1 MSEGSGTTNV
11 TSTLFLPQMQ
21 QLLNFRVNRA
31 QPLNPGPARDVYT
44 GRGAGLFVRHS
55 SCSAVGVR
63 GRSTPSKPRLFR
75 GVVMVMR
82 VVSRFC
88 VRSMLAAQVIAGG
101 LSVFGVA
108 PVRAQTPAL
117 AAQGGGAQSD
127 VRRISVDEAVAL
139 ALENNLDLQVD
150 RITPQVQDLTV
161 AQARTGYTPVFQ
173 SNINWNDQTQ
183 PPVSLLAG
191 NASQVVG
198 NNANYNF
205 GLGGFNKWG
214 GNYGLGWNNAR
225 ATTNNLFTN
234 FNPQFATNISANY
247 TQPLLRNF
255 KIDGTRQQLLVSQKN
270 REISDVQVRQ
280 SIALTT
286 RNVRNAYYDL
296 TYAIGNLNVQRQ
308 SLELAEQSLKDNRA
322 RVEIGTMA
330 PIDIVQAEAEVA
342 QREESVILAEAAISR
357 FEDRLRALVFD
368 PSSPDFWRFRIE
380 PTEQVQ
386 FQPHPVDTEGAV
398 ANALKNRTD
407 LNQSRK
413 QLEANDVNI
422 RFFKNQSLPDVS
434 ASLTYF
440 AQAIGGTGFLRGE
453 GFPGPIVGEV
463 QKSYASTLGT
473 MFAGDFPTWTF
484 QMQISYPIG
493 QATAEAQL
501 ARARLQDQQSRK
513 QLQSQELQVA
523 TQIREF
529 ARQVQT
535 NTKRVEATRASRVLA
550 ERRLEAEE
558 KKFQAGMTTAFLVF
572 QAQRDLNQ
580 ARNNELQALVDY
592 VKSTV
597 DFEASQETP
606 LQGIGGTSTVTT
618 GGVTTGITG
627 TTTGTG
633 TTTPQ
638 RQQ

>member
-1 MSEGSGTTNV
+1 
-11 TSTLFLPQMQ
+11 
-21 QLLNFRVNRA
+21 
-31 QPLNPGPARDVYT
+31 
-44 GRGAGLFVRHS
+44 
-55 SCSAVGVR
+55 
-63 GRSTPSKPRLFR
+63 
-75 GVVMVMR
+75 
-82 VVSRFC
+82 
-88 VRSMLAAQVIAGG
+88 
-101 LSVFGVA
+101 
-108 PVRAQTPAL
+108 
-117 AAQGGGAQSD
+117 
-127 VRRISVDEAVAL
+127 
-139 ALENNLDLQVD
+139 
-150 RITPQVQDLTV
+150 
-161 AQARTGYTPVFQ
+161 
-173 SNINWNDQTQ
+173 
-183 PPVSLLAG
+183 
-191 NASQVVG
+191 
-198 NNANYNF
+198 
-205 GLGGFNKWG
+205 
-214 GNYGLGWNNAR
+214 
-225 ATTNNLFTN
+225 
-234 FNPQFATNISANY
+234 
-247 TQPLLRNF
+247 
-255 KIDGTRQQLLVSQKN
+255 
-270 REISDVQVRQ
+270 
-280 SIALTT
+280 
-286 RNVRNAYYDL
+286 VRNAYYDL